1 MQVQAEEVKKKPNQ
15 TKPTQPNKL
24 FMISQT
30 HPCVLHRYSQKKL
43 CGQSFWLFTLGAAQG
58 RGGSCSLH
66 WLLAIKQTEQ
76 KEFHS
81 KWEAG
86 MWHQEARFRL
96 VS

>member
-86 MWHQEARFRL
+86 MWHQGARFRL
-96 VS
+96 VF